1 MKKFKLIAILLFT
14 SFVFFSCVS
23 VKEKKDIYVIH
34 DIQNTD
40 KYDTDVKIPI
50 FANEKALNS
59 LISNQITDWFND
71 FETEIKENKKGDF
84 YVDWQLKQNSPEII
98 SVLLSAYIYTGG
110 ANGQDKL
117 TSFNWDTKKQKL
129 ITLDEILPKITKP
142 ANLQT
147 LSNLCRAQLREILDI
162 EDNNFLVQSIN
173 EGTMPVA
180 SNFQIFTITNQGV
193 YFYFTKYQVAPG
205 SYGIQEVFLPFI
217 K

>member
-1 MKKFKLIAILLFT
+1 M
-14 SFVFFSCVS
+14 
-23 VKEKKDIYVIH
+23 
-34 DIQNTD
+34 
-40 KYDTDVKIPI
+40 
-50 FANEKALNS
+50 
-59 LISNQITDWFND
+59 IT
-71 FETEIKENKKGDF
+71 TLPG
-84 YVDWQLKQNSPEII
+84 S
-98 SVLLSAYIYTGG
+98 
-110 ANGQDKL
+110 
-117 TSFNWDTKKQKL
+117 

-147 LSNLCRAQLREILDI
+147 LSTLCRAQLREILDI

-193 YFYFTKYQVAPG
+193 YFYFTNYQVAPG